1 MKGFFNKLL
10 RINLKVKTFKEESI
24 PDSVF
29 ENYLGGK
36 GLGTFLLIKENL
48 PGVDPLSPE
57 NKLIFCIGP
66 TTDTRIYGSCR
77 HGAFTKSPLTGI
89 FSESYSGGKVAE
101 SMSRT
106 GYDVFIFEEASDEP
120 VWIEITDKKVVF
132 HEAKDLWGKETYS
145 TEDEVIKRTNQ
156 KGARAIVIGPAGEN
170 LIRYAVIEND
180 YWRSL
185 GRTGVGAVMGSKKIK
200 AIAFYG
206 EKKREVAHSDR
217 LEQFAKETLER
228 GKDNAGAQAYR
239 RLGTPMLVAMTNAI
253 GGFPSKY
260 WHLGT
265 FEGWEKISA
274 EYLLEHCQVKPT
286 VCLRCFMAC
295 GNLSE
300 VKEGRHKGLKVEGP
314 EYETIYAFGGLCMVH
329 EIEEVI
335 YLNDICDRLGL
346 DTISAGS
353 LCAFAIEASEKGRI
367 QEKIGWGDV
376 DKIAGLLNDIAY
388 KKGNGAVLAEG
399 IRHAAKVWGMDDI
412 AIHIKGLD
420 PAGYDPRILK
430 GMGLAYAT
438 SDRGACHL
446 RATFYKAEL
455 SGMIPSD
462 QMEGKAKLFLEFEDR
477 FNLHDALILCR
488 FYRDIYWDWNYL
500 STIVEVTTGLKLD
513 ERQLRKISS
522 NIQNKTRKFNLRE
535 GITSKDDTL
544 PKRFFDEPLGKDGK
558 TIRREELQ
566 KMLQDYYAL
575 RGWSDE
581 GIPKSQ

>member
-10 RINLKVKTFKEESI
+10 RINLKAKTFKEESI

-36 GLGTFLLIKENL
+36 GLGTFLLIKENP
-48 PGVDPLSPE
+48 PGVDPLSPQ

-66 TTDTRIYGSCR
+66 ATDTRIYGSCR
-77 HGAFTKSPLTGI
+77 HGVFTKSPLTGI
-89 FSESYSGGKVAE
+89 FSESYSGGRVAE
-101 SMSRT
+101 PISRT
-106 GYDVFIFEEASDEP
+106 GYDAFIFEETSNEP
-120 VWIEITDKKVVF
+120 VWIEVSDQQVTF
-132 HEAKDLWGKETYS
+132 HDAKDLWGKDTYS

-156 KGARAIVIGPAGEN
+156 KGAKAIVIGPAGEN

-200 AIAFYG
+200 AIAFHG
-206 EKKREVAHSDR
+206 EKKREVVHSDR

-274 EYLLEHCQVKPT
+274 EFLLKHCHVKPSA
-286 VCLRCFMAC
+286 CLRCFMAC

-335 YLNDICDRLGL
+335 YLNDLCDRLGM

-353 LCAFAIEASEKGRI
+353 LCAFAMEASEMGRI
-367 QEKIGWGDV
+367 QEKVKWGDV
-376 DKIAGLLNDIAY
+376 DRIAQLLQEIAF
-388 KKGNGAVLAEG
+388 KKGLGITLAEG
-399 IRHAAKVWGMDDI
+399 IRHAAMAWGMEDV

-462 QMEGKAKLFLEFEDR
+462 QMKGKAKLFIEFEDR
-477 FNLHDALILCR
+477 FNIHDSLILCR

-513 ERQLRKISS
+513 ENQLRKISS
-522 NIQNKTRKFNLRE
+522 NIQNGTRRFNLRE
-535 GITSKDDTL
+535 GITAKDDTL
-544 PKRFFDEPLGKDGK
+544 PNRFFDEPLGKEGK
-558 TIRREELQ
+558 IIRREELQ
-566 KMLQDYYAL
+566 KMLQDYYTL

-581 GIPKSQ
+581 GVPNP